1 MIQLRI
7 KLKAELS
14 SKFHSCLREIYVLSV
29 KKLLWPSRS
38 LTPQSVSNRP
48 SIFEAKCLSNT
59 QLDNQVH
66 KMCTGGLVCGIENL
80 FLNSPLPLCLWR
92 LEKGVPSIN
101 CIALSGPPIR
111 RTGRTL
117 VAEPIVICCVQ
128 CCSLSQ
134 HYYNG
139 CAAGGHLRISIE
151 ELCSGYDGMTKLEL

>member
-1 MIQLRI
+1 M
-7 KLKAELS
+7 KLQVSFSLS
-14 SKFHSCLREIYVLSV
+14 QKILYTQRENFLHWLSHSL
-29 KKLLWPSRS
+29 P
-38 LTPQSVSNRP
+38 PQSVSNQP
-48 SIFEAKCLSNT
+48 SNFEAKCLSNT